1 MECNK
6 KKGFL
11 DELGSKLHELS
22 MDAKLPKTEDSPQ
35 MRHIRVLENRLDK
48 AMIKYNEAQS
58 IRKTYEQIV
67 KRLRDERVGFDT
79 QLAGI
84 EKTLKAKEHDYE
96 ELLLLSHDAYHAK
109 EMAQAELHRFEQ
121 GVMEERNQRDK
132 EVQEKKAL
140 VQQRVEMNQ
149 RLEQR
154 ERMLR
159 QQQDL
164 DRAGELALKTTTAM
178 AELASSMSHN
188 EAEEEK
194 LRMQEFEDAFRR
206 IKEATGVLDV
216 NEVIQKFLT
225 QEETQNNLFALT
237 KDNQQRIDQLEKEKE
252 QMKLLVD
259 ELKYSAAGGAA
270 RRQIGEDL
278 ESHLN
283 EAQAKCDRNRG
294 KFERIA
300 KVLIDVKA
308 GVDHIGANLT
318 PIKLDGEAP
327 IEISDE
333 TVEEVLSQ
341 CELKLSKLLSM
352 TNMDAQSKKAKQ
364 QAEEYQEKMLQKSQS
379 DIRIRLGDQDNDAD
393 DDDDDDYEDDIDEDV
408 WNRKHV
414 KYNSE
419 QIMEKQQK
427 KHRKKAKKAAK

>member
-1 MECNK
+1 MGEVQGLQRK
-6 KKGFL
+6 L
-11 DELGSKLHELS
+11 DLLKHDSMQKEKHLYELGCKLNELS
-22 MDAKLPKTEDSPQ
+22 MDSKLPKTEDSPQ

-58 IRKTYEQIV
+58 IRKTYEEIV
-67 KRLRDERVGFDT
+67 RRLKKERIGFDN
-79 QLAGI
+79 QLAAI
-84 EKTLKAKEHDYE
+84 ERTLKAKEKDLE
-96 ELLLLSHDAYHAK
+96 ELVLLSHDAYHAK

-237 KDNQQRIDQLEKEKE
+237 KDNQQRIDQLEK
-252 QMKLLVD
+252 
-259 ELKYSAAGGAA
+259 
-270 RRQIGEDL
+270 
-278 ESHLN
+278 
-283 EAQAKCDRNRG
+283 
-294 KFERIA
+294 
-300 KVLIDVKA
+300 
-308 GVDHIGANLT
+308 
-318 PIKLDGEAP
+318 
-327 IEISDE
+327 
-333 TVEEVLSQ
+333 
-341 CELKLSKLLSM
+341 
-352 TNMDAQSKKAKQ
+352 
-364 QAEEYQEKMLQKSQS
+364 
-379 DIRIRLGDQDNDAD
+379 DN
-393 DDDDDDYEDDIDEDV
+393 
-408 WNRKHV
+408 
-414 KYNSE
+414 
-419 QIMEKQQK
+419 Q
-427 KHRKKAKKAAK
+427 HR